1 MGRFIKQHIWS
12 GKLSIYGEGVKS
24 AFKSIG
30 TKVLAKKSKK
40 NIDKTLMARAAAAL
54 KEQKGK
60 KAGDK
65 NNLGITI
72 KCRFEDLKTTKDMKI
87 FTFNL

>member
-30 TKVLAKKSKK
+30 TKVLGKKSKK
-40 NIDKTLMARAAAAL
+40 NIDKTLMGRAAAAL

-60 KAGDK
+60 KQEIK
-65 NNLGITI
+65 TI
-72 KCRFEDLKTTKDMKI
+72 
-87 FTFNL
+87 